1 MVKVNIKWNKVT
13 LDNVELNPAEGV
25 IGFKTTI
32 RELTN
37 VPEERQKLMGK
48 GLWTGT
54 LKDDFDFT
62 SCNINEGAQ
71 IMLIGTADSVAV
83 PVEKTTFIEDMS
95 VDEIAQKGGVL
106 LPAGLENLGNTCYLN
121 STLQCLRSIPQL
133 RQVLQQRTNP
143 STLSNALYGVLD
155 ELDRSGKAI
164 VPYGFIAALRA
175 SYPQF
180 AEMSHGRYA
189 QQDAEELYNAI
200 ITTLDPNTL
209 HSNRLLVMDVEESLV
224 CKEAEEVAPP
234 RRDMVNKLVC
244 NIQGGV
250 DSTVQVMRV
259 CHFSMSVQ

>member
-1 MVKVNIKWNKVT
+1 T
-13 LDNVELNPAEGV
+13 LDNVELNPIEGV
-25 IGFKTTI
+25 LGFKRTI

-62 SCNINEGAQ
+62 TCNINDGAQ
-71 IMLIGTADSVAV
+71 VMLIGTADSVAV

-95 VDEIAQKGGVL
+95 IDEIAQKGGVL

-121 STLQCLRSIPQL
+121 STLQCLRRIPQL
-133 RQVLQQRTNP
+133 REVLQQRTNP
-143 STLSNALYGVLD
+143 SPLSNALLGVLG

-164 VPYGFIAALRA
+164 VPYSFIAALRA

-180 AEMSHGRYA
+180 AEMQHGRYA

-200 ITTLDPNTL
+200 ITTLDPHTL
-209 HSNRLLVMDVEESLV
+209 HAHHLLMMEVEESLV
-224 CKEAEEVAPP
+224 CKEAEELAPT

-250 DSTVQVMRV
+250 DSTVQV
-259 CHFSMSVQ
+259 